1 MISEPNFWNFVTNL
15 FLFSSH
21 KHSSGAWGS
30 FQPLKNSKNEIRGRK
45 IQFMKKIAWIWTKYL
60 KIIDFSYNL
69 KKTIFLVWKVI
80 FSICK
85 NLKSSVFCGEN
96 FRMTTKEIFHILVG
110 SKKPKLSK
118 ISNFK
123 HKFPS
128 RNPFEDWHHWNRL
141 EKTLLLTYGTSTGQK
156 IFTIVVLGW
165 CVCCISNPN
174 HLYLCME
181 F

>member
-1 MISEPNFWNFVTNL
+1 MISKPNFWNFVTNL

-30 FQPLKNSKNEIRGRK
+30 FQPLQNSKNEIRGRK

-85 NLKSSVFCGEN
+85 NLNSSVFCGEN
-96 FRMTTKEIFHILVG
+96 FRKTSKGMFHSLAR
-110 SKKPKLSK
+110 SNKPKLSK
-118 ISNFK
+118 IRNCRIKIKLFSWISQ
-123 HKFPS
+123 KFACVRFPNCTHS
-128 RNPFEDWHHWNRL
+128 L
-141 EKTLLLTYGTSTGQK
+141 SYQK
-156 IFTIVVLGW
+156 IGF
-165 CVCCISNPN
+165 ISIENGS
-174 HLYLCME
+174 
-181 F
+181 